1 MPFQDRTDGSVFYL
15 SSTTAPLCRWS
26 KPDPSKRP
34 KDPHIMELLWGD
46 RVRRIVDSDTGD
58 FIASNGR
65 WRVRAR
71 GQYGWI
77 DPEHLGD
84 RSLLELYFIDV
95 GQGDGVLIRTPN
107 NRHILI
113 DGGWPRKSQPTGK
126 NASDFVDWKFMRD
139 YESGLRAI
147 ELDAMVCSHNDQ
159 DHYGGLWDLLD
170 TTQWRDGEARELDAG
185 AVLVEAIYHAGLAWW
200 RPGERT
206 LGSWESTEEGKM
218 FTQLLGDRASV
229 ERALEEDRPADERL
243 QGDWAKFM
251 SHVAAAKNGDGEP
264 TPIHRLSSADG
275 HLPGFGPDQ
284 SSPADGAPEG
294 AVDEPVVYV
303 LAPVEFEVNG
313 KPAIRRFTGGD
324 SKNTNGNSLLFRMDL
339 GDFRF
344 LLTGDLNTK
353 SQHALL
359 VDYQGQED
367 VFECDVA
374 KACHHGSDDI
384 SFTFLERMK
393 PQVTIIS
400 SGDSEGHDHPRPEVI
415 AASAITGYVT
425 VENDQLVTPLI
436 FCTELARSTEIGKI
450 VGVDEVDDSAEPP
463 TETPLEHEKPKATA
477 EVVLAGDRNARTVQ
491 RRLRNRYLVTGT
503 VYGLVNV
510 RTDGERIV
518 CAALNEKDRSWNV
531 AELGGK
537 RGDG

>member
-15 SSTTAPLCRWS
+15 ASTTAPLCRWS
-26 KPDPSKRP
+26 KPDPRRRP
-34 KDPHIMELLWGD
+34 KDPAIMELLWGD
-46 RVRRIVDSDTGD
+46 RVRRIVDRDTGD
-58 FIASNGR
+58 FIESNGR

-84 RSLLELYFIDV
+84 RSLLEVYFIDV

-107 NRHILI
+107 NRHILV

-139 YESGLRAI
+139 YETRLRAI
-147 ELDAMVCSHNDQ
+147 ELDAMICTHNDQ

-170 TTQWRDGEARELDAG
+170 TTQWRRGEARELDAG
-185 AVLVEAIYHAGLAWW
+185 AVLVESIYHAGLAWW
-200 RPGERT
+200 RPGRRT
-206 LGSWESTEEGKM
+206 LGTWESTDAGKM
-218 FTQLLGDRASV
+218 FTQLLDGRASV
-229 ERALEEDRPADERL
+229 ERGLEEDRPREERL

-251 SHVAAAKNGDGEP
+251 SHVAAAKTGEGTP
-264 TPIHRLSSADG
+264 TPIRRLSSAQG

-284 SSPADGAPEG
+284 QAADEG
-294 AVDEPVVYV
+294 EVEEPIVWV
-303 LAPVEFEVNG
+303 LAPVEFEVEG
-313 KPAIRRFTGGD
+313 RPAVRRFTGGD
-324 SKNTNGNSLLFRMDL
+324 SKNTNGNSLLLRMDL
-339 GDFRF
+339 GSFRI

-359 VDYQGQED
+359 QDYEEEED

-384 SFTFLERMK
+384 SFAFLQRMR

-415 AASAITGYVT
+415 AASAITGYVS
-425 VENDQLVTPLI
+425 VENDRLVTPLV

-450 VGVDEVDDSAEPP
+450 VAVGEIDDEVEPP
-463 TETPLEHEKPKATA
+463 VETELEPGSLQATA
-477 EVVLAGDRNARTVQ
+477 RVVLAGDLNARTVR

-531 AELGGK
+531 AEIGAK
-537 RGDG
+537 RDDG